1 MDAHLKRNLNKICY
15 NMSSSTYVGNN
26 LLLAT
31 RKDADT
37 LQTDL
42 GEFFAWSRMF
52 KSWIA
57 LSTGKI
63 AIQLISI
70 RETSFRMDGDLSGG

>member
-1 MDAHLKRNLNKICY
+1 MDAHLKRNFKKICY

-31 RKDADT
+31 RKDAET

-42 GEFFAWSRMF
+42 DEFFAWSRMF
-52 KSWIA
+52 KSWNA
-57 LSTGKI
+57 LSAGKI
-63 AIQLISI
+63 AIQLIGI

>member
-1 MDAHLKRNLNKICY
+1 
-15 NMSSSTYVGNN
+15 MSSSTYVGNN

-31 RKDADT
+31 RKDAEI

-52 KSWIA
+52 KSWNA
-57 LSTGKI
+57 LSAGKI
-63 AIQLISI
+63 AIQLIII

>member
-57 LSTGKI
+57 LSTG
-63 AIQLISI
+63 
-70 RETSFRMDGDLSGG
+70 